1 MEYYSYLYSM
11 GNIIGNIMTRVKY
24 NSYASVT
31 DLTTKER
38 RDMATFCL
46 QYCIDT
52 FGKPRKGIPTFSI
65 VNKKNDCYGEYD
77 ATFKKIIIY
86 YVQCKTIGQ
95 FINTFIHEY
104 THHTQNLVSYNR
116 ILSKVGYD
124 SHPQEIEANRMG
136 KLHKQSCLESYRKTL

>member
-1 MEYYSYLYSM
+1 M
-11 GNIIGNIMTRVKY
+11 GNMMTRIKY
-24 NSYASVT
+24 NSFASVT
-31 DLTTKER
+31 DLTIKER
-38 RDMATFCL
+38 RDMAKFCL
-46 QYCIDT
+46 QYCINT

-65 VNKKNDCYGEYD
+65 INKMNGCYGEYD
-77 ATFKKIIIY
+77 ATIKHIIIY

-104 THHTQNLVSYNR
+104 THHTQNLVSYDR

-136 KLHKQSCLESYRKTL
+136 KLHKQSCLESFRKTL